1 MSASPKIN
9 STSLFATQFVRDTRQ
24 TLRPHLRPADTIS
37 HSPLRFATIDSP
49 GRQRAFTRTH
59 MQITREILG
68 PEWHVD
74 DEYAFA
80 SLLTKIQ
87 LAVSS
92 TDGVQF
98 DWNVCDAEFLDL
110 ASGAAATMPEAQ
122 SAARAAYLDLI
133 FHPAVAPSRPS
144 TPAPYTIE
152 TAIDAIDECTLY
164 GRPLITAIFG
174 EIYCESQEHG
184 FEIDYE
190 HYASILIAL
199 DAHRTDHVLVKFFDS
214 ENMLR
219 LGTHA
224 GDIRICINT
233 RYFAA
238 GVQQSYSVGLH
249 MYERMDQVFAET
261 GPLPD
266 LIQHLHDFFTHKL

>member
-1 MSASPKIN
+1 
-9 STSLFATQFVRDTRQ
+9 
-24 TLRPHLRPADTIS
+24 
-37 HSPLRFATIDSP
+37 
-49 GRQRAFTRTH
+49 
-59 MQITREILG
+59 MQITREILE
-68 PEWHVD
+68 PQWHVD
-74 DEYAFA
+74 DDYASCSFP
-80 SLLTKIQ
+80 TKIE
-87 LAVSS
+87 LAVAPHP
-92 TDGVQF
+92 TDAGDKFVWQIL
-98 DWNVCDAEFLDL
+98 DAECIEMVFGG
-110 ASGAAATMPEAQ
+110 AQSMQEAQAAAW
-122 SAARAAYLDLI
+122 AAYLDLI
-133 FHPAVAPSRPS
+133 FHPAAAPSRPF
-144 TPAPYTIE
+144 TPVPYTIE

-164 GRPLITAIFG
+164 GRPLITAILS
-174 EIYCESQEHG
+174 EIYRESQEHG

-199 DAHRTDHVLVKFFDS
+199 AAHRTDHVLVKFFDS
-214 ENMLR
+214 ENML
-219 LGTHA
+219 TIKTYA